1 MGAELPCEGEA
12 VGAGSCREGTVRCE
26 GARAPSL
33 RARKAAGR
41 RMVREGSAEKEGAER
56 RRLRGPE
63 LRCEETRPQAAPASV
78 SASSRAEALKPRS
91 SAEPVP
97 AGTARKGPRPSE
109 GIFLGGGEA
118 MRRKPGDGNASTAP
132 GPCAPRRGGAAP
144 GLRRGCRHISVP

>member
-26 GARAPSL
+26 GARAPEGCG
-33 RARKAAGR
+33 ATDGAGK
-41 RMVREGSAEKEGAER
+41 GLPR
-56 RRLRGPE
+56 RREPERGRVRGPE
-63 LRCEETRPQAAPASV
+63 LRCGETRPQAAPASV

-109 GIFLGGGEA
+109 GGFFGGEA
-118 MRRKPGDGNASTAP
+118 GDEP
-132 GPCAPRRGGAAP
+132 
-144 GLRRGCRHISVP
+144 